1 MFANSHFALAT
12 HVLVALAIK
21 DGTPM
26 SSAALAKSVN
36 TNPAFLRQLLG
47 RLRDAGLVEVTMGPN
62 GGAVL
67 ARAATKL
74 SLADVYAAIEPDA
87 PARLHASDPNPACPV
102 GRNIVPLLDGRR
114 VRGPEP
120 PGRRDD
126 RRAGPAGP
134 AARLTP
140 RRRRR
145 PRGQEHEGRHVT
157 SFHASIC

>member
-102 GRNIVPLLDGRR
+102 GRNIVPLLDGVMQDVESATLSRL
-114 VRGPEP
+114 
-120 PGRRDD
+120 
-126 RRAGPAGP
+126 AGVTIAGL
-134 AARLTP
+134 AQQV
-140 RRRRR
+140 RRR
-145 PRGQEHEGRHVT
+145 G
-157 SFHASIC
+157 

>member
-21 DGTPM
+21 DGTPL

-47 RLRDAGLVEVTMGPN
+47 RLRDAGLVEVTKGTN

-87 PARLHASDPNPACPV
+87 PARLHTSDPNPACPV
-102 GRNIVPLLDGRR
+102 GRHIVPLLDGVMQDVESAALSRL
-114 VRGPEP
+114 
-120 PGRRDD
+120 
-126 RRAGPAGP
+126 AGVTIAGL
-134 AARLTP
+134 AQQV
-140 RRRRR
+140 RRR
-145 PRGQEHEGRHVT
+145 G
-157 SFHASIC
+157 

>member
-102 GRNIVPLLDGRR
+102 GRNIVPLLDGVMQDVESAALSRL
-114 VRGPEP
+114 
-120 PGRRDD
+120 
-126 RRAGPAGP
+126 AGVTIAGL
-134 AARLTP
+134 AQQV
-140 RRRRR
+140 RRR
-145 PRGQEHEGRHVT
+145 G
-157 SFHASIC
+157 